1 MQRIQLIGLVVIAAS
16 SVLAAANFWDE
27 ESFTTWSEK
36 EVEEILTDSPWSQGV
51 TIALRGRQGG
61 GGGRG
66 GGGGGGGGGVDRL
79 GGRGGGRG
87 AAFNTAPPRL
97 RLTVSW
103 RSALPVKQAL
113 VRTQSRNNETISS
126 DQEQFLDQTELSYV
140 VFVSG
145 FPLRFNRLL
154 QDRSTLLELLDQT
167 SLQLDDRNP
176 IVVEDARA
184 FVENEET
191 VSIEYLFSREHAIT
205 LDDRNVEFVTKVGP
219 IEVKKKFKLEDMV
232 FADELSL

>member
-1 MQRIQLIGLVVIAAS
+1 M
-16 SVLAAANFWDE
+16 
-27 ESFTTWSEK
+27 
-36 EVEEILTDSPWSQGV
+36 
-51 TIALRGRQGG
+51 
-61 GGGRG
+61 
-66 GGGGGGGGGVDRL
+66 
-79 GGRGGGRG
+79 
-87 AAFNTAPPRL
+87 
-97 RLTVSW
+97 
-103 RSALPVKQAL
+103 
-113 VRTQSRNNETISS
+113 RTQSRNNETISS

-205 LDDRNVEFVTKVGP
+205 LDDRNVEFVTRVGP
-219 IEVKKKFKLEDMV
+219 IEVNKKFKLEDMV

>member
-66 GGGGGGGGGVDRL
+66 GGRGGGGAGVDRL

-103 RSALPVKQAL
+103 RSARPVKQAL

-126 DQEQFLDQTELSYV
+126 DQEQFLGQTELSYV
-140 VFVSG
+140 VSASG
-145 FPLRFNRLL
+145 FPLSFNRLL
-154 QDRSTLLELLDQT
+154 RNQSALLDQT
-167 SLQLDDRNP
+167 FLQF
-176 IVVEDARA
+176 DARDPIMA
-184 FVENEET
+184 QDVHVYIENEET
-191 VSIEYLFSREHAIT
+191 VTIEYLFSREHPID
-205 LDDRNVEFVTKVGP
+205 LDDRNVEFVTQVGAV
-219 IEVKKKFKLEDMV
+219 EVNKKFKLEDMV